1 MAESPNTAIC
11 LVTDAQVS
19 ASPEKSIGTK
29 GLLKTILQKG
39 NSWQTPIPGDE
50 VEVHY
55 SVRLQ
60 DGEYFDS
67 SRNKGTPFVFKLGQC
82 EVIKGCD
89 EGIST
94 MRKGERAV
102 FTIPPDLA
110 YGEAGSPPMVPPN
123 STLIF
128 DVELISWNPIRDITG
143 DGGIL
148 KKITREGDG
157 WATPN
162 DADEVLVK
170 YEARCEKG
178 TVISKSDGLEFSLNN
193 GYLCS
198 AMSKA
203 VKTMRKGEKAELS
216 VKFSY
221 GLRHSEDGI
230 STIDGVPPYSN
241 LIINLE
247 LISWRSVIDVM
258 GDEKILKKVMK
269 LGKGFDRPSE
279 GSLAKVIY
287 VGKLE
292 DGTVISRKGS
302 EEEPFEYT
310 CSEGKIEEGLDKAV
324 MTMKKGE
331 EAIVKISSDFYYGC
345 EVGRNSSDSVL
356 YEIKLVD
363 FTKDKPFWK
372 MEIQERMEACERKKH
387 EGNIL
392 FKAEKF
398 QLASKKYDKECDLRK
413 YSNTEQNIEYIEY
426 NHSFSAE
433 EKLQANSLRI
443 SCYLNNAACKL
454 KLEEYLEVSRL
465 CTKVLELDSFNVK
478 ALFRRSQAYMSTS
491 DLEKAEDDLKRALA
505 VDPKNKDLKLKHKDL
520 KEKQRQYFQEEAKI
534 FSTMISRTR

>member
-11 LVTDAQVS
+11 LVTEAEVS
-19 ASPEKSIGTK
+19 ALPEKSIGTK
-29 GLLKTILQKG
+29 GLLKTILRKG

-55 SVRLQ
+55 SVGLQ

-82 EVIKGCD
+82 EVIEGCD
-89 EGIST
+89 EGIAT
-94 MRKGERAV
+94 MRKSERAV

-128 DVELISWNPIRDITG
+128 DVELILWNPIRDITG

-170 YEARCEKG
+170 YEARSEKG
-178 TVISKSDGLEFSLNN
+178 IVISKSDGQEFSLKN

-221 GLRHSEDGI
+221 GLRQSEDGT
-230 STIDGVPPYSN
+230 SMIDGVPPYSN
-241 LIINLE
+241 LIITLE

-258 GDEKILKKVMK
+258 GDEKILKKIMK
-269 LGKGFDRPSE
+269 LGEGFDRPSD

-292 DGTVISRKGS
+292 DGTVNSRKGS

-310 CSEGKIEEGLDKAV
+310 CSEGKIEEGLDRAV
-324 MTMKKGE
+324 MTMKRGE
-331 EAIVKISSDFYYGC
+331 EAIVKISSDFCYGC
-345 EVGRNSSDSVL
+345 EVGGRNSSASVL

-372 MEIQERMEACERKKH
+372 MEVQERMEASCVKE
-387 EGNIL
+387 
-392 FKAEKF
+392 
-398 QLASKKYDKECDLRK
+398 AS
-413 YSNTEQNIEYIEY
+413 EYIEY
-426 NHSFSAE
+426 NHSFSDE

-454 KLEEYLEVSRL
+454 KLGDYLEASRL

-491 DLEKAEDDLKRALA
+491 HLEKAEYDLNRALA
-505 VDPKNKDLKLKHKDL
+505 IDPRNKDLKLKHKEL

-534 FSTMISRTR
+534 FSTMVSRIR

>member
-1 MAESPNTAIC
+1 MAESHNTAIF
-11 LVTDAQVS
+11 LETEAEVS
-19 ASPEKSIGTK
+19 GLPEKSIGTK
-29 GLLKTILQKG
+29 GLLKRILQKG

-50 VEVHY
+50 VKVHY

-60 DGEYFDS
+60 DGNYIDS
-67 SRNKGTPFVFKLGQC
+67 SRDKGTPFVFKLGQC

-89 EGIST
+89 EGIAT

-110 YGEAGSPPMVPPN
+110 YGDAGSPPSVPPN
-123 STLIF
+123 STLSF

-170 YEARCEKG
+170 YEARCENG
-178 TVISKSDGLEFSLNN
+178 AVIAKSDGLEFSLNN
-193 GYLCS
+193 GHLCS

-221 GLRHSEDGI
+221 GLRHCENGTSML
-230 STIDGVPPYSN
+230 DGVPPYSN

-258 GDEKILKKVMK
+258 GDNTVLKKIMK
-269 LGKGFDRPSE
+269 LGEGFDRPSE
-279 GSLAKVIY
+279 GSRAKVIY
-287 VGKLE
+287 VSKLE

-302 EEEPFEYT
+302 DEEPFEYT
-310 CSEGKIEEGLDKAV
+310 CSEGKIEEGLDRAV

-345 EVGRNSSDSVL
+345 DVVKINSAASVL

-372 MEIQERMEACERKKH
+372 MEIQERMEACERRKH
-387 EGNIL
+387 EGNML
-392 FKAEKF
+392 FKTGKF
-398 QLASKKYDKECDLRK
+398 QLASKND
-413 YSNTEQNIEYIEY
+413 
-426 NHSFSAE
+426 E
-433 EKLQANSLRI
+433 EKLQANSLRM

-454 KLEEYLEVSRL
+454 KLGEYLEVSSL
-465 CTKVLELDSFNVK
+465 CTKVLELDSLNVK

-491 DLEKAEDDLKRALA
+491 DLEKAEEDIKRALA
-505 VDPKNKDLKLKHKDL
+505 IDPKNKDLKLKHKEL
-520 KEKQRQYFQEEAKI
+520 KDKQRHYLQEEAKI
-534 FSTMISRTR
+534 FSTMISRIR